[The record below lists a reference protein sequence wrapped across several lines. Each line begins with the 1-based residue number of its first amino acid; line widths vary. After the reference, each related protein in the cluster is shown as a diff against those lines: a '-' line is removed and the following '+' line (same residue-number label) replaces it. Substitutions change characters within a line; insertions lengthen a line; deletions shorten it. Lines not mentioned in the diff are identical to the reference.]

1 MPSTKRNSPKAKKN
15 GAAKNGSQAS
25 KESART
31 ALNLKDPRYY
41 FNRELSWVRFNERV
55 LEEAYDTNHPLLERL
70 KFLAIYASNL
80 DEFFMIRVAG
90 LKEQINAGI
99 EQRTPDGRSPQD
111 QVNEISEL
119 LHPLNDSH
127 SECFEQDI
135 LPKLAKEGIFIK
147 PFKELPK
154 TRQEAFKTVFDER
167 IFPALTPLA
176 VDPAHPFPKVRG
188 LGINLLVT
196 LRDPKKS
203 DDGIKR
209 AVIPIPK
216 AIPRFMQADIRG
228 GTAFVTS
235 EEIIKAHLSEMFYE
249 MEILRV
255 NTFRVTRNAD
265 LDISEAEADDLLKL
279 IERELRKRRVGTV
292 IRLEVTSNMPSAD
305 IDFLMDQL
313 KLEEADR
320 YQIGGLL
327 NLSSLF
333 ELYGQLGR
341 PELKDAHFQPAL
353 HPQVVESDNIF
364 EAICKGDFMVL
375 HPYDSFQP
383 VVEFLETAADDPNV
397 IAIKQTVYRATD
409 NSPIVRALR
418 HAAENGKQ
426 VLALIEL
433 KARFDE
439 QANIKFAKSL
449 EESGVNVVYGLLGL
463 KTHCKTSMVLRR
475 EDGKIRSYMH
485 LSTGNYNEKTAKL
498 YTDLGMFTCD
508 EEIGKD
514 MADLFNLL
522 TGYSRKQRWRKLLV
536 APTMMRKQFVERIE
550 KCIDAHTADNPSRI
564 QLVMNS
570 LVDPDM
576 IRWLYRCSMKGIQVD
591 LVVRGI
597 CCLVPGVPGI
607 SENIRVRSIVGR
619 FLEHTRIF
627 CFQYDQQVEF
637 YAGSADWMQRN
648 LNRRIEVIY
657 PVEQPDLKRKLQ
669 FVIAA
674 MWKDNVKARELQ
686 SDGTYQRVDANNRSR
701 FNLQE
706 FLLNRAQQ
714 IQQSID
720 TTKTFNRSNKASF
733 SPARTKPAHQ
743 S

>member
-1 MPSTKRNSPKAKKN
+1 MPSSKSTAKTKADNNAKPSRASGRNSLSLKNPK
-15 GAAKNGSQAS
+15 
-25 KESART
+25 
-31 ALNLKDPRYY
+31 YY

-55 LEEAYDTNHPLLERL
+55 LEEAYDTSHPLLERL

-99 EQRTPDGRSPQD
+99 GQRTPDGRSPRD
-111 QVNEISEL
+111 QVEEISEL
-119 LHPLNDSH
+119 LHPLNERH
-127 SECFEQDI
+127 AACFEQDV
-135 LPKLAKEGIFIK
+135 LPKLSEAGIHIK
-147 PFKELPK
+147 PFKDLPK
-154 TRQEAFKTVFDER
+154 SRREAFEQTFDER

-176 VDPAHPFPKVRG
+176 IDPAHPFPKVRG
-188 LGINLLVT
+188 LGLNLLVT
-196 LRDPKKS
+196 LQDPRFP
-203 DDGIKR
+203 GEIRR

-216 AIPRFMQADIRG
+216 AIPRFMKAGSRSG
-228 GTAFVTS
+228 VTFVKS
-235 EEIIKAHLSEMFYE
+235 EDIIKAHLSEMFYE

-255 NTFRVTRNAD
+255 HTFRVTRNAD

-292 IRLEVTSNMPSAD
+292 IRLEVSTAMPQED
-305 IDFLMDQL
+305 IDFLMRQL
-313 KLEEADR
+313 KLEESDLYR
-320 YQIGGLL
+320 IDGLL
-327 NLSSLF
+327 NMASLF
-333 ELYGQLGR
+333 ELYGALDH
-341 PELKDAHFQPAL
+341 PHLKDAPFQPAL
-353 HPQVVESDNIF
+353 HPQVVDSDNIF
-364 EAICKGDFMVL
+364 EAIRKGDFMVL

-383 VVEFLETAADDPNV
+383 VVEFLETAAIDPDV
-397 IAIKQTVYRATD
+397 IAIKQTLYRATD

-418 HAAENGKQ
+418 QAAENGKQ

-439 QANIKFAKSL
+439 QANIKFAKDL

-475 EDGKIRSYMH
+475 ESGRIRSYMH
-485 LSTGNYNEKTAKL
+485 LSTGNYNEKTARL
-498 YTDLGMFTCD
+498 YTDLGFFTAD
-508 EEIGKD
+508 EQIGKD

-536 APTMMRKQFVERIE
+536 APTMMRKQFVELIE
-550 KCIDAHTADNPSRI
+550 KCIDSHSEDNPSRI

-597 CCLVPGVPGI
+597 CCLVPGVPGV

-627 CFQYDQQVEF
+627 CFQYDQQVQF
-637 YAGSADWMQRN
+637 FAGSADWMQRN
-648 LNRRIEVIY
+648 LNRRIEVIF
-657 PVEQPDLKRKLQ
+657 PVEKAELKRKLQ

-686 SDGTYQRVDANNRSR
+686 PDGTYTRVEQTSSTA

-706 FLLNRAQQ
+706 FLLSRAQQ

-720 TTKTFNRSNKASF
+720 TTKTYNTSNSASF
-733 SPARTKPAHQ
+733 GSPRTKPAD
-743 S
+743 